1 MLTVKDTRF
10 ISLNTQHCIKK
21 PNSGTGNTLYE
32 SSFYHKLNFH
42 LKMF

>member
-10 ISLNTQHCIKK
+10 ISLNTQHCIKLELEIHFT
-21 PNSGTGNTLYE
+21 NHI
-32 SSFYHKLNFH
+32 FYHKLNLH